1 MKENISIDHIEKKLQ
16 PIIDDLLSIIGIYYE
31 YRTDRDL
38 FYDDAVVIPASKIS
52 HFSELEPFFTIFQS
66 IPSEVHIPLKADLN
80 TILCPGEQPLI
91 KEVTYDDVEN
101 YCQTYISKRDRFL
114 KKYHNFVD
122 AKNIPWLDQYLS
134 NDITLHLANISDYDA
149 MTETKGAKRKIT
161 TLKIGDQ
168 LIKMISD
175 GQIFS
180 FCGDDRVLDSDLIK
194 LKDQYAT
201 HGIINLK
208 NKDVIIQ
215 NAGNIVLSTQPESS
229 EEHSLVLKQI
239 NLFHYIYYRQSVDY
253 IFSLIDK
260 DLQAILYSND
270 YYNPID
276 CSTKIKSEIFK
287 SGKYDIDLTDHKLSI
302 TRRRKD
308 QAYRFY
314 FDLFSFNP
322 SVTDYKILAFKNHQS
337 PAWPIYKKGSVAE
350 EMEFFHLYPQI
361 RQQLLKEIFGQN
373 IDNAFKGEFPKRA
386 KPVELDLGYPE
397 SLNLNEITITKIDG
411 KNIGKVML
419 EDKCLYL
426 VTSGDIELNTDVLD
440 SSKVKKIK

>member
-1 MKENISIDHIEKKLQ
+1 MKEKLSTDHIEEKLQ

-38 FYDDAVVIPASKIS
+38 FYDDAVIIPSNKIS
-52 HFSELEPFFTIFQS
+52 RFSELEPFLTIFQS

-80 TILCPGEQPLI
+80 TILRPEGQPLI
-91 KEVTYDDVEN
+91 KEVTYDDVEK
-101 YCQTYISKRDRFL
+101 YCQTYISKRDQFL
-114 KKYHNFVD
+114 KKYDNFVD

-149 MTETKGAKRKIT
+149 MTETKDAGRKIT
-161 TLKIGDQ
+161 TLKIGNQ

-180 FCGDDRVLDSDLIK
+180 FCGDDRVLDSGLIK

-215 NAGNIVLSTQPESS
+215 NAGNIALSTQSESS

-253 IFSLIDK
+253 ISSLIDE
-260 DLQAILYSND
+260 DLQTILNHI
-270 YYNPID
+270 YYYRPID
-276 CSTKIKSEIFK
+276 FSIKIKSEIFK
-287 SGKYDIDLTDHKLSI
+287 SGAYDIYLTDHKLSM
-302 TRRRKD
+302 THRWNEQVYK
-308 QAYRFY
+308 FY
-314 FDLFSFNP
+314 FDSFF
-322 SVTDYKILAFKNHQS
+322 TDYKLIATKKQTTT
-337 PAWPIYKKGSVAE
+337 PVWPRKGSVDE

-361 RQQLLKEIFGQN
+361 RKQLLKEIFGKK
-373 IDNAFKGEFPKRA
+373 IGNAFKGEFPQKA

-426 VTSGDIELNTDVLD
+426 VTSGEIKLNTDVVD
-440 SSKVKKIK
+440 SLKVKRLK